1 VAEYGP
7 STYGDRIAE
16 VYDRWY
22 VPDDA
27 QDAARFLTRLA
38 GKGRALELGIGTGR
52 IALPMARRGVQ
63 IHGIDASEAMVA
75 KLRGKRG
82 GRDISV
88 SIGNF
93 AAVDAPGRYA
103 LIFVVFNTFFGL
115 LTQEDQVRCFA
126 NVARRL
132 TPSGVFVIQAFVPDP
147 SRFDRGQRTDTFD
160 VTAEAARLDVSLH
173 DPVEQRVTTQ
183 HVFLSAKGIELYP
196 VQLRYS
202 WPSEMDLMANLAG
215 MRLRDR
221 FGGWRDEPF
230 TSDSDAHVS
239 LYELTPRRRR
249 PA

>member
-1 VAEYGP
+1 LAEYGP
-7 STYGDRIAE
+7 STYGDRISE

-38 GKGRALELGIGTGR
+38 GRGRALELGIGTGR

-63 IHGIDASEAMVA
+63 IHGIDASEPMVA
-75 KLRGKRG
+75 KLRDKRG
-82 GRDISV
+82 GRDIPV
-88 SIGNF
+88 TIGNF

-132 TPSGVFVIQAFVPDP
+132 TPNGAFVVQAFVPDL

-160 VTAEAARLDVSLH
+160 VTTESVRLDVSLH

-196 VQLRYS
+196 VQLRYV
-202 WPSEMDLMANLAG
+202 WPSEMDLMATMAG

-221 FGGWRDEPF
+221 FGGWHEEPF
-230 TSDSDAHVS
+230 TSDSDGHVS
-239 LYELTPRRRR
+239 VYELAPRRRR